1 MSDPASLLPKN
12 ATEQEKTMEM
22 VASVRLEAI
31 PVPLRDLFNPAL
43 IQADLLPWLAWA
55 LNTLEW
61 RSDFTEQQQRD
72 AIAISIDVHNEL
84 GTRAS
89 LRRGLD
95 SIGLTNANIIELV
108 PKFYDGSENYD
119 GNIDHSNGPYLFDI
133 ELTDQSNNYS
143 VSDIKRAIETFSNV
157 RSHLR
162 NLFLSQLRYDGTFN
176 YDGSKNYDGGYVIG

>member
-12 ATEQEKTMEM
+12 ATEQEKIMEV
-22 VASVRLEAI
+22 VAAVRLEAI

-43 IQADLLPWLAWA
+43 IQEDLLPWLAWA

-61 RSDFTEQQQRD
+61 RSDLSVQQQRD

-95 SIGLTNANIIELV
+95 SIGLTNSTIIEIPAIL
-108 PKFYDGSENYD
+108 FNGAENFD
-119 GNIDHSNGPYLFDI
+119 GNIDYSNGPFLFDI
-133 ELTDQSNNYS
+133 QITDAETQYS
-143 VSDIKRAIETFSNV
+143 VADIKRAIETFSNV

-162 NLFLSQLRYDGTFN
+162 NLFISQLFYNGNIDFDGLNNF
-176 YDGSKNYDGGYVIG
+176 DGGYISG